1 MKQLFG
7 AITVLVTM
15 LWGAVAFAQQT
26 AWIQLE
32 AQPNLAEA
40 QASAQRYATQLQDVN
55 GFRVNNGWYA
65 IALGPFTQN
74 GATAKLTE
82 LRAQGVVPRD
92 AYVAFSGQYGQ
103 QFWPI
108 GANTLGAAPV
118 DPAAD
123 PAADPAPT
131 PVTQPVEEIV
141 PDETPRE
148 ARASER
154 LLDREARMELQRV
167 LQFEGFY
174 NSGIDGAFGPG
185 TRRAMGEYQAAMGY
199 ESTGVLTT
207 RQRAELLANYQAFLD
222 SLGLQTT
229 QDHDAGIQIA
239 LPAALVDFTRYE
251 APFAHYEAKD
261 GSGVRVVLIS
271 QYGDRS
277 TLFGLYDILQSLE
290 IVPMEGDRE
299 RKDSEFTLTG
309 KDGNI
314 TSYTYAKL
322 VDGAVKGFTLVWPN
336 GDERRR
342 SVALKRMQDSFE
354 SLGEVALADNAGL
367 DDAVQS
373 LDLLSGL
380 DIRRPRLSRSGFY
393 VDGNGAVLTTTQAVG
408 ACGRVTVD
416 GYDASVVASND
427 TLGVALLKPTEA
439 LAPLGVAKMLTTD
452 GRLNSEVAVA
462 GYSYEGRLSAPTLTF
477 GTLADI
483 TGLRGEAELTRLALT
498 TQAGDA
504 GGPVLDA
511 GGAVL
516 GMLLP
521 RPEAQGQ
528 QLPGDVSFATDA
540 SALAA
545 FLAENG
551 VTATATDA
559 IASMDPVDMGAMA
572 ADMTVLVSCWD

>member
-1 MKQLFG
+1 MKRLFS
-7 AITVLVTM
+7 AITVLVVT
-15 LWGAVAFAQQT
+15 LWGAFAVPAQAQET

-32 AQPNLAEA
+32 AQPSLAEA
-40 QASAQRYATQLQDVN
+40 QAAAQRYATQMQDVN

-65 IALGPFTQN
+65 IAIGPFTQA
-74 GATAKLTE
+74 GATSKLTE
-82 LRAQGVVPRD
+82 LRAGGAIPRD

-118 DPAAD
+118 DTGTAEPVPANV
-123 PAADPAPT
+123 PA
-131 PVTQPVEEIV
+131 EEVI

-154 LLDREARMELQRV
+154 ALDREARMELQRV

-185 TRRAMGEYQAAMGY
+185 TRRAMGDYQAAMGY
-199 ESTGVLTT
+199 EPTGVLTT
-207 RQRAELLANYQAFLD
+207 RQRTELLNNYQAFLD

-239 LPAALVDFTRYE
+239 LPAALVDFSRYE
-251 APFAHYEAKD
+251 APFAHYDSKD

-271 QYGDRS
+271 QNGDRS

-290 IVPMEGDRE
+290 IVPLEGDRE
-299 RKDSEFTLTG
+299 RKDNEFTLTG
-309 KDGNI
+309 TDANI

-336 GDERRR
+336 GDDRRR
-342 SVALKRMQDSFE
+342 SVALKQMRETFE
-354 SLGEVALADNAGL
+354 SLGETALADNAGL

-393 VDGNGAVLTTTQAVG
+393 VDGNGAVVTTIEAVQ
-408 ACGRVTVD
+408 ACGRITVD
-416 GYDASVVASND
+416 GYDAQVVATSD
-427 TLGVALLKPTEA
+427 ALGAVLLKPVEA
-439 LAPLGVAKMLTTD
+439 LSPLAVAQMLTTD
-452 GRLNSEVAVA
+452 ARLKSEVAVA

-477 GTLADI
+477 GTLADL
-483 TGLRGEAELTRLALT
+483 TGLRGEAELTRLTLV
-498 TQAGDA
+498 TQDGDA

-511 GGAVL
+511 GGAVI

-521 RPEAQGQ
+521 RTGGDGQ
-528 QLPGDVSFATDA
+528 QLPGDVSFAADA
-540 SALAA
+540 GALAA

-559 IASMDPVDMGAMA
+559 MASMDPVDMGSLA